1 MNTIPFFPTGTKS
14 IYLASPFFSK
24 LEVSVYDKVISY
36 LRNDCGYDV
45 YVPREHEALDAWGMD
60 NKIWG
65 KVVFTEDMEAIKK
78 CDGMLVL
85 NWGMYSDSGTA
96 WEQGF
101 AFGIG
106 KPVVSVRV
114 NIGENDYSLM
124 MENGCRYSIPLSIL
138 INVEHPHRDYNV
150 K

>member
-1 MNTIPFFPTGTKS
+1 MNIIPFFPEGTQS
-14 IYLASPFFSK
+14 IYLASPFFS
-24 LEVSVYDKVISY
+24 LPEIAVYDKIIDY
-36 LRNDCGYDV
+36 LRQKCGYEV

-60 NKIWG
+60 NKTWG
-65 KVVFTEDMEAIKK
+65 KVVFTEDMEAIKN

-101 AFGIG
+101 AYGIG

-114 NIGENDYSLM
+114 NIEETDYSLM

-138 INVEHPHRDYNV
+138 IDVVNPVSEYQV